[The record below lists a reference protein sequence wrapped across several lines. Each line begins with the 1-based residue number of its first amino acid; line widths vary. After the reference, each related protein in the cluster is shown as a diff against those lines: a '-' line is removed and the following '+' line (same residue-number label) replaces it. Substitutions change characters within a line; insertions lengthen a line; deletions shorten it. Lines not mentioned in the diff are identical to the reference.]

1 MPPFLIAMQYL
12 KHHACSF
19 ICRLLILHMKTLLE
33 DLLVQTDT
41 LSDVF
46 THSLSIAYEVVKC
59 TKWYGVRREVL
70 AFTYIKKKRYPSM
83 ACCNEASISHWR
95 WALQTSAL
103 YAIFPSFPYAEK
115 HTLNFHTAE
124 LKLPAYLSL
133 EFYAEKVINI
143 QLDYNSVNTSYSDRN
158 ISVFLNFEKAS

>member
-1 MPPFLIAMQYL
+1 MLPSNFGDKFLPPFLIAMQYL

-59 TKWYGVRREVL
+59 TK
-70 AFTYIKKKRYPSM
+70 
-83 ACCNEASISHWR
+83 
-95 WALQTSAL
+95 
-103 YAIFPSFPYAEK
+103 
-115 HTLNFHTAE
+115 
-124 LKLPAYLSL
+124 
-133 EFYAEKVINI
+133 
-143 QLDYNSVNTSYSDRN
+143 
-158 ISVFLNFEKAS
+158 